1 MIYIGRLI
9 FNTRALTLV
18 PLIFISHV
26 WYKSDREDRSRRDSI
41 ITEATYFAGLPRG

>member
-9 FNTRALTLV
+9 FNTA